1 MSKDEKKPTNL
12 AEAFAGM
19 TPDQIKNE
27 LISQLVK
34 KAKTKKNVLT
44 YSDMADYLDSF
55 DLDKNVVDE
64 IYDVLLSKD
73 IEITS
78 ETEPEDFAMILD
90 DTDDL
95 DGHDADDGIV
105 MTESG
110 EIDIEATLP
119 KGVAVDDPVRRC
131 V

>member
-64 IYDVLLSKD
+64 IYDWLLY
-73 IEITS
+73 TS
-78 ETEPEDFAMILD
+78 CKRIL
-90 DTDDL
+90 TKVFPSCKRDL
-95 DGHDADDGIV
+95 V
-105 MTESG
+105 EKRT
-110 EIDIEATLP
+110 
-119 KGVAVDDPVRRC
+119 
-131 V
+131 